1 MANSPAHSAPAPFV
15 QPARPAQPAP
25 ATLRSKSQPQR
36 HSLSA
41 ALTLTLA
48 AVTAATALLTP
59 LGASAAA
66 PVSASANTNANAA
79 PQQTANTAA
88 ITEAGAQRNRSFEQQ
103 ARALRGSAALHLKN
117 GEAVPPFTL
126 INEKG
131 QIIDA
136 PEAWAGKYVVLNFI
150 FTRCLIPSMCPAAT
164 AQMTA
169 LQRKLE
175 AQGLADKVQL
185 VSITF
190 DPAYD
195 TPEVLAD
202 YAKLFGAN
210 AGNFDF
216 LTGPEDISRAVL
228 QRFAIITREQDGTI
242 NHTMT
247 TTLLSPSGVIIDQAA
262 GPVWSADNFIRQIR
276 ENIAAQEAAKRPVR
290 QLPQRR

>member
-1 MANSPAHSAPAPFV
+1 MANSPAHSAPAPSV

-25 ATLRSKSQPQR
+25 ATARSQSQSQR
-36 HSLSA
+36 NCLSA

-48 AVTAATALLTP
+48 AVTAATVLLTP

-66 PVSASANTNANAA
+66 PVSASANANAA
-79 PQQTANTAA
+79 TQQTGDAAA

-247 TTLLSPSGVIIDQAA
+247 TTLLSPAGVIIDQAA